1 LNNILKKK
9 LLKLYRELS
18 VEETF
23 KRITQENHWNKRL
36 KELFF
41 KNLLEKKPVFK
52 RIWEEIM
59 EEQQKKGQPLR
70 SASDKMKGLYNTYL
84 RNEDQKGT
92 RMPNTNENQES
103 TENQEQN
110 TSQNENQP
118 QAQSDELTMLKAERD
133 ELRDQVLRKTAE
145 VENIRR
151 RALKEKQ
158 ELIDYANERLLGN
171 LVHVLDD
178 LHTALEAAKKSRDYD
193 ALLKGIEM
201 VYNKAQK
208 SFEEAGVKPIVNHV
222 GKPFDVNYH
231 EALML
236 MPSEE
241 PEGHVVQEVQRG
253 YMLRDKVL
261 RHSKV
266 ITSSGQGE

>member
-1 LNNILKKK
+1 VKKLFQLFKK
-9 LLKLYRELS
+9 LLIKD
-18 VEETF
+18 F
-23 KRITQENHWNKRL
+23 KKRISQEKREFKRL
-36 KELFF
+36 KGLFF
-41 KNLLEKKPVFK
+41 KNFLEKNQFLKS
-52 RIWEEIM
+52 IWEEIM
-59 EEQQKKGQPLR
+59 DDQQKKGQPLR
-70 SASDKMKGLYNTYL
+70 TASDKMKGLYNTYL
-84 RNEDQKGT
+84 RNEDQKGK
-92 RMPNTNENQES
+92 RMSDQNTQHENSEEV
-103 TENQEQN
+103 ENTEQN
-110 TSQNENQP
+110 SQENNQ
-118 QAQSDELTMLKAERD
+118 QASELDALKKERD

-178 LHTALEAAKKSRDYD
+178 LYTALEAAKKSKDYD

-201 VYNKAQK
+201 VYTKAEK
-208 SFEEAGVKPIVNHV
+208 AFEAAGVKPITDHV

-231 EALML
+231 EALMH
-236 MPSEE
+236 MPSEA

-261 RHSKV
+261 RHAKV
-266 ITSSGQGE
+266 ITSAGSGE

>member
-118 QAQSDELTMLKAERD
+118 QAHAF
-133 ELRDQVLRKTAE
+133 
-145 VENIRR
+145 
-151 RALKEKQ
+151 
-158 ELIDYANERLLGN
+158 RL
-171 LVHVLDD
+171 
-178 LHTALEAAKKSRDYD
+178 
-193 ALLKGIEM
+193 
-201 VYNKAQK
+201 
-208 SFEEAGVKPIVNHV
+208 P
-222 GKPFDVNYH
+222 
-231 EALML
+231 
-236 MPSEE
+236 
-241 PEGHVVQEVQRG
+241 
-253 YMLRDKVL
+253 
-261 RHSKV
+261 
-266 ITSSGQGE
+266 